1 MKAFDCPD
9 HGHLVPD
16 LALGRLDGPGA
27 EKAESARRKCA
38 VCSSWWDEAFSDS
51 AVAAIDAEVWD
62 VFRAFEPPR
71 RRRRG
76 WLAAAAAAVL
86 VIGGGSASLLWRDAP
101 APHSPPDDQVSAWD
115 FEAGAVAGAIDSS
128 DSSDDQAVFVG
139 GFESGDL
146 SEWTTGS

>member
-16 LALGRLDGPGA
+16 LALGRLDDQGA
-27 EKAESARRKCA
+27 EKAESARKNCA
-38 VCSSWWDEAFSDS
+38 VCSSWWDETFSNS

-86 VIGGGSASLLWRDAP
+86 VIGAGSASLLWRDAP
-101 APHSPPDDQVSAWD
+101 ATVLPKDDQVSAWD
-115 FEAGAVAGAIDSS
+115 FESGTVLETAVGS
-128 DSSDDQAVFVG
+128 DSSNDEAVFVG
-139 GFESGDL
+139 DFESGDT
-146 SEWTTGS
+146 SAWN